1 MTDDAKA
8 AEEVLLSALTL
19 DCNCELA
26 LFNLGT
32 LLHRYRAVLLMNHYE

>member
-1 MTDDAKA
+1 MTDDVKA

-32 LLHRYRAVLLMNHYE
+32 LLHRYNLVLHVHHLE